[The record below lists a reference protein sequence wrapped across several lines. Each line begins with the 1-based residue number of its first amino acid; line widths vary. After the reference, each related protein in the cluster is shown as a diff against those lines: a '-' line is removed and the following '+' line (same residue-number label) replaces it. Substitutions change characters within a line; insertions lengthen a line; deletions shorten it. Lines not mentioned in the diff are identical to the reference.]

1 MRLEEL
7 RKRVY
12 QANIDLVDLGL
23 VTLTWGNVSGL
34 DRESGIV
41 AIKPS
46 GVDYKDLAPENLVLV
61 DLAGNRV
68 EGDLNPSS
76 DTPTHLELYR
86 AFDGI
91 AGVAHTHSDYA
102 GMFAQARLAIP
113 CLGTTH
119 ADHFNGEVPLTR
131 MITQEEVE
139 ADYEGNTGKVIV
151 ERFERIDPQE
161 MPAVLVAAHGA
172 FAWGSSPER
181 AVINSLALE
190 KTAKMAWGTL
200 SLAPEVPPFPEYLL
214 RKHYQR
220 KHGPQAYYGQK
231 TGEQK

>member
-139 ADYEGNTGKVIV
+139 ADYESNTGKVIV

-172 FAWGSSPER
+172 FAWGSSTER